1 MPQRDFPFPLTPELA
16 ERFAR
21 WVADPWEAAPPKRA
35 ATVML
40 LRDGDADAGAGGV
53 EVFMQ
58 RRVASM
64 AFAPRRYVFPGGSL
78 DAGDREA
85 VPWAGP
91 SPAEW
96 ADVLG
101 VDAAEAVALVTA
113 AAREVFEESG
123 VLLAGPAAE
132 GVVAEGCV
140 AAGFVV
146 GEASWRHTAR
156 GRLLAREVTFA
167 GLLREAG
174 LALRSDALG
183 FAAHWIT
190 PEVEPRRYDTF
201 FFTALLPPGQEAD
214 AETTEADLADW
225 MRPVSVIEEAR
236 AGLMPP
242 TLVCL
247 EALTGQAEAADIV
260 RRRAPVPV
268 IMPVPVRH
276 GDGWAM
282 RVQL

>member
-1 MPQRDFPFPLTPELA
+1 MPQRDFPFPLTAELA
-16 ERFAR
+16 ERFER
-21 WVADPWEAAPPKRA
+21 WAADPWPVAPAKPA

-40 LRDGDADAGAGGV
+40 VRDGADGV

-78 DAGDREA
+78 DPGDREA

-91 SPAEW
+91 PPAEW
-96 ADVLG
+96 GAVLG
-101 VDAAEAVALVTA
+101 VEAVEAAALVTA

-123 VLLAGPAAE
+123 VLLAGPDAD
-132 GVVAEGCV
+132 
-140 AAGFVV
+140 GFVV

-156 GRLLAREVTFA
+156 ARLVSREVTFGA
-167 GLLREAG
+167 LLREAG
-174 LALRSDALG
+174 LVLRTDALG

-201 FFTALLPPGQEAD
+201 FFTALLPSGQEAD
-214 AETTEADLADW
+214 AETTEADVADW
-225 MRPVSVIEEAR
+225 MRPARVIAEAG

-247 EALTGQAEAADIV
+247 EALAQESSAARV
-260 RRRAPVPV
+260 VARRAPVPV
-268 IMPVPVRH
+268 VQPVPVRH

-282 RVQL
+282 RATL